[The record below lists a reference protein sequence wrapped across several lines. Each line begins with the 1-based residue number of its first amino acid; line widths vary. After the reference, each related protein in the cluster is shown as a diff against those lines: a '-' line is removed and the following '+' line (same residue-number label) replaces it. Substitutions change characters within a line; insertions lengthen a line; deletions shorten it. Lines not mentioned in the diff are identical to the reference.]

1 MKTFSEGLQAIKC
14 FERWSK
20 HTDLLLYSEALE
32 TWDETVGDNLGEN
45 GLESTSLDPDEWI
58 SKAEIWTTSK
68 PQVEELVKSAYGKA
82 KLFMTRFQPLLEIY
96 WRNKQFDIN
105 ILVDVDLVNSVE
117 SLQNTLDLL
126 KFYSQHFQT
135 QLPGVTDI
143 GLFHLDSQKIKSD
156 LAPTPKQL
164 QDEVEK
170 LVPTIT
176 KQRTLLVLEW
186 LNTSI
191 REMQRHVTDVSDFVL
206 KKIDFERIGAD
217 FQPKR
222 D

>member
-1 MKTFSEGLQAIKC
+1 
-14 FERWSK
+14 
-20 HTDLLLYSEALE
+20 
-32 TWDETVGDNLGEN
+32 
-45 GLESTSLDPDEWI
+45 
-58 SKAEIWTTSK
+58 
-68 PQVEELVKSAYGKA
+68 
-82 KLFMTRFQPLLEIY
+82 
-96 WRNKQFDIN
+96 
-105 ILVDVDLVNSVE
+105 
-117 SLQNTLDLL
+117 
-126 KFYSQHFQT
+126 
-135 QLPGVTDI
+135 VTDI